1 MNIQRMKWLMLL
13 VILMW
18 GTNFVFYKILVE
30 NFPFWTLMFLRNFFA
45 TIALVWMTRK
55 LLGTKPKNLKI
66 WMYVVLASFTG
77 IYLNNVLFQMGIRHT
92 LATNVAL
99 IMALTPLS
107 TALISYLVFREP
119 LQWKQVLGIFFGFLG
134 VVLVV
139 FKGSFHNLIDF
150 SVNIGDILVVGTLL
164 LFSISFIFI
173 KMASEENFPT
183 GLLTMYGHAI
193 SLIWIIPF
201 SIWEQTN
208 AGWSSFPTS
217 LLLWGMVIFMGI
229 FPTALGNIIWNR
241 GIGVLGPSQSAI
253 FMNGTPLVTAITS
266 FFLLGE
272 PIVWIQIIGFLFIAS
287 GVLLGSDMKKETNKK
302 NVEKDPSFTL

>member
-1 MNIQRMKWLMLL
+1 MKWLMLL
-13 VILMW
+13 VIMMW

-45 TIALVWMTRK
+45 TLALVLMTRK
-55 LLGTKPKNLKI
+55 LLSMKTKSLKI
-66 WMYVVLASFTG
+66 WVYVVLASFTG
-77 IYLNNVLFQMGIRHT
+77 IYLNNVLLQMGIRHT

-99 IMALTPLS
+99 IMALTPLT

-139 FKGSFHNLIDF
+139 FKGSFQNLIKF
-150 SVNIGDILVVGTLL
+150 TVNIGDVLVVGTLL
-164 LFSISFIFI
+164 LFSVSFIFI
-173 KMASEENFPT
+173 KKATDENFSS

-201 SIWEQTN
+201 SIWEQTKT
-208 AGWSSFPTS
+208 GWSDFPS
-217 LLLWGMVIFMGI
+217 SPILWGMVIFMGI
-229 FPTALGNIIWNR
+229 FPTALGNMLWNR
-241 GIGVLGPSQSAI
+241 GIGLLGPSKSAV

-266 FFLLGE
+266 FIVLSE
-272 PIVWIQIIGFLFIAS
+272 PLVWIQIIGFLFIAT
-287 GVLLGSDMKKETNKK
+287 GVILGTQKNKASTKKPI
-302 NVEKDPSFTL
+302 EKDHPSLMV